1 MCGRR
6 DLNPYASEG
15 ATPSRWCV
23 CQFRHFRIVGTT
35 KIADFSNL
43 AKPYPLTFQWLQWF
57 PSLFTAL
64 VMHCIDRIFANLLN
78 PFKQTPH
85 GIEEYIVKKSKSNT
99 RASIPLSIEE
109 LIRDLT
115 LAIESRQASL
125 LGRREVLSGKAK
137 FGILVMERN
146 FHNWHGLMH
155 SKKVISDPVIIVTK
169 HSCLPLACHPLRN
182 FCSVICNS

>member
-35 KIADFSNL
+35 KIADFTNL
-43 AKPYPLTFQWLQWF
+43 AKPFPLAFRCLQWF
-57 PSLFTAL
+57 PTLFTAL

-85 GIEEYIVKKSKSNT
+85 GIEEYIVKKVQIKHKHIHSYVK
-99 RASIPLSIEE
+99 R
-109 LIRDLT
+109 
-115 LAIESRQASL
+115 
-125 LGRREVLSGKAK
+125 
-137 FGILVMERN
+137 GI
-146 FHNWHGLMH
+146 
-155 SKKVISDPVIIVTK
+155 DT
-169 HSCLPLACHPLRN
+169 
-182 FCSVICNS
+182 